1 MALFGAASR
10 SSLLLQSVAQAHRS
24 HRVTRKLRNVIVI
37 GATSGIAQ
45 AICRAFTQRQPPC
58 RLFLIAR
65 DADKLEAVAADLKV
79 RGVEIAGIRQA
90 DLADTASHPELLA
103 AAWQELGSVDAAII
117 AHGILGDQKKAERD
131 WPEAAAIL
139 NVNFI
144 SVASLATH
152 LANDFEHQGSG
163 QIVAIGSVA
172 GDRGRKTNY
181 VYGSAK
187 SAVETFMEGLRHRLA
202 PRGIGVLLVKPGFVD
217 TPMTA
222 HLPRSPLFA
231 SADQVARTIVN
242 AMEKDRSTVYAPFF
256 WRPIMWI
263 VRSLPESIFN
273 RLSF

>member
-1 MALFGAASR
+1 M
-10 SSLLLQSVAQAHRS
+10 
-24 HRVTRKLRNVIVI
+24 TRKLHNVIVI

-45 AICRAFTQRQPPC
+45 AICRVLSQRRC

-65 DADKLEAVAADLKV
+65 DANKLAAVAADLKV
-79 RGVEIAGIRQA
+79 RGADIAGARTA
-90 DLADTASHPELLA
+90 DLTDTGLHREILA
-103 AAWQELGSVDAAII
+103 AAWQGLGTVDAAIV
-117 AHGILGDQKKAERD
+117 AHGILGDQNEAERN
-131 WPEAAAIL
+131 WAEAAAIL
-139 NVNFI
+139 NVNFT

-187 SAVETFMEGLRHRLA
+187 SAVETFMQGLRHRLA

-231 SADQVARTIVN
+231 GADRVARAIVT
-242 AMEKDRSTVYAPFF
+242 AMEEDKSTVYVPFF
-256 WRPIMWI
+256 WRPIMLI
-263 VRSLPESIFN
+263 VRSLPDSVFN
-273 RLSF
+273 RLSL